1 MSGPVSLGSVCL
13 HSATLTAAESNT
25 HMQRQNTTDRERDKG
40 KEQQSRVHL
49 QAGGALAPYGM
60 FPWRRVVHVGGRE
73 MPAMSEILQH
83 KLQR

>member
-1 MSGPVSLGSVCL
+1 MSGPVSLRSVCL
-13 HSATLTAAESNT
+13 HSAALTAAESNT

-40 KEQQSRVHL
+40 KEQQSPVRL
-49 QAGGALAPYGM
+49 QVGGALAPYHM
-60 FPWRRVVHVGGRE
+60 FPWRRVVHVGVRE